1 MTRVV
6 GLTGGIGS
14 GKSTVATLLRDLG
27 AVVIDADAIVH
38 EMQEAGEPLLAEMV
52 AAFGPDILDANG
64 ALDRE
69 ALGRIVFSDPAQRA
83 RLGAIVHPKV
93 GAEMAHRLAAARAS
107 GAPLVV
113 LDVPLLLE
121 GREAGRGAPAPYEC
135 VIVVWAPEGAQL
147 ERQMRRDGRDRDEA
161 LRRIRSQ
168 MSLDEKRRLADHV
181 IDNSGSPEETEQ
193 QVRALYQRL
202 VTDTARPEPTP
213 KGQTAC

>member
-38 EMQEAGEPLLAEMV
+38 EMQEAGKPLLAEMV
-52 AAFGPDILDANG
+52 AAFGPDILDVNG

-202 VTDTARPEPTP
+202 VTDTAGPEPTP